1 MRFFTA
7 GLCLFVIVLSG
18 FSLVSRARAATRSE
32 VPIHLYWNYLVVV
45 RGSLGGMAKRNFII
59 DTGSN
64 PSVVDR
70 RIVRKLRLEEHTSK
84 LHLLRGDTDS
94 ATAVL
99 PEIQVGPISRASVPM
114 TVQDLS
120 FLERDLGVRIDALIG
135 LDVLGQGSFGIDYS
149 ARKMTF
155 ESMESPTGEAAFSS
169 GPPFV
174 TVEMQMENRPLR
186 LLVDTGAAGLILFK
200 SRVGNT
206 LREIAGAAAAGSKDL
221 AGQMAM
227 RQIQIASTRLGN
239 LDLGAR
245 NAFLADDHGGGAE
258 FDGLMGI
265 VPLRVRQISF
275 DFEHRLFRWQ
285 AQDSKV
291 PNHAEADPAG
301 CRHAGLGGAMSSNPA
316 SFPRPVD
323 ADDLGCEMRSG
334 PVSVQ

>member
-1 MRFFTA
+1 MRFITA
-7 GLCLFVIVLSG
+7 GLCLLVVVFSG
-18 FSLVSRARAATRSE
+18 FCLVPHVRAATGTE
-32 VPIHLYWNYLVVV
+32 VPIHLYWKYLVVV
-45 RGSLGGMAKRNFII
+45 QGSLGGIAKRNFII

-70 RIVRKLRLEEHTSK
+70 RIVRKLRLAEHSSK
-84 LHLLRGDTDS
+84 LHLLGGDTDS

-99 PEIQVGPISRASVPM
+99 PEVQLGPISRTSVPM

-120 FLERDLGVRIDALIG
+120 FLERDLGVRVDALIG

-149 ARKMTF
+149 ARKMSF
-155 ESMESPTGEAAFSS
+155 ESIEYPTGEATFSS

-174 TVEMQMENRPLR
+174 TVEMQIEDRPVR

-221 AGQMAM
+221 AGQMTM

-239 LDLGAR
+239 RNLGAR
-245 NAFLADDHGGGAE
+245 NAFLADDHGGGAG

-265 VPLRVRQISF
+265 VPLRVQRISF

-291 PNHAEADPAG
+291 PNRAEADPAA
-301 CRHAGLGGAMSSNPA
+301 CQRAGLGGAMSSNPA

-323 ADDLGCEMRSG
+323 ADDFGCEVRSG